1 MGLLLKNSI
10 SHIFFIYLNNNC
22 YSETMRNNPKILLYI
37 LMLATLGINTP
48 LSIVGIISQISTHF
62 NTSIAVSGLYVSSF
76 TFTIAICGLFVP
88 TLFSRFERK
97 TTFSSVLG
105 VFAVSNIIIVF
116 SNNLYVSSFFR
127 ILSAVFYP
135 AFISIALTVCEEI
148 APEGEK
154 QDYITKILLGISV
167 GSIVG
172 LPITTGLGTIFGYQI
187 AMAWIFAI
195 NFLTL
200 ILILLFFPRIPGKSK
215 AFEAPISSLKSKEF
229 ILASIGIVMMPIGAS
244 IVYNYMPYFLQTVSH
259 IYTYN
264 LSILLFV
271 YGLISI
277 CGTWLGGK
285 LIVYKDKA
293 TLLIFQLVCGM
304 VFVLFYLFAQYI
316 IPVLILFMI
325 FGVLDGMGYNL
336 IQYIETSVLPDTPE
350 LANGVFLSILNGGI
364 ALGIAIGGFL
374 VNDWGVMSIFAGG
387 LVFLLIAF
395 VMLYYVICILRINLK
410 YG

>member
-1 MGLLLKNSI
+1 MK
-10 SHIFFIYLNNNC
+10 
-22 YSETMRNNPKILLYI
+22 NNPKILLYI
-37 LMLATLGINTP
+37 LMLSTLGINTP
-48 LSIVGIISQISTHF
+48 LSIVGIISQISSHF
-62 NTSIAVSGLYVSSF
+62 NTSIAISGLYVSSF
-76 TFTIAICGLFVP
+76 TFTIAVCGLFIPV
-88 TLFSRFERK
+88 LFSKFERK
-97 TTFSSVLG
+97 TIFLSILS
-105 VFAVSNIIIVF
+105 VFAVSNFIIVF
-116 SNNLYVSSFFR
+116 SDNLYVSVIFR

-172 LPITTGLGTIFGYQI
+172 LPITTALGTVFGYQL

-200 ILILLFFPRIPGKSK
+200 ILILLFFPKIPGKSK
-215 AFEAPISSLKSKEF
+215 AFEAPLSSLRSKEF
-229 ILASIGIVMMPIGAS
+229 ILASIAIVMMPIGAS

-271 YGLISI
+271 YGIVSI
-277 CGTWLGGK
+277 CGTWIGGK

-293 TLLIFQLVCGM
+293 TLLIFQIVCGA
-304 VFVLFYLFAQYI
+304 VFVLFYLFADYL

-336 IQYIETSVLPDTPE
+336 IQYIEASVLLDTPE

-364 ALGIAIGGFL
+364 AIGTAVGGFL
-374 VNDWGVMSIFAGG
+374 VNDFGVMSIFLGG
-387 LVFLLIAF
+387 AVFLILAF
-395 VMLYYVICILRINLK
+395 LMLYYVICILKINLK
-410 YG
+410 YA